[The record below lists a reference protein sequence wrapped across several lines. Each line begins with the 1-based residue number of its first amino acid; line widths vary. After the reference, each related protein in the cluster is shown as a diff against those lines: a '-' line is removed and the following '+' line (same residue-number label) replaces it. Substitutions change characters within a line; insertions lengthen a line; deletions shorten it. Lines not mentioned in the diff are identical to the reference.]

1 MTNKSFTLPGW
12 AITLG
17 GALVTAV
24 GALIG
29 VATAAWQARAL
40 ISDQTTAIASLRQ
53 TIDET
58 VRPTLAEVATHE
70 RRITG
75 HDAQLAV
82 IEKTC
87 CSDTTATASRQTTTA
102 VTP

>member
-1 MTNKSFTLPGW
+1 VTAKSFTLPGW

-24 GALIG
+24 GVLIG

-40 ISDQTTAIASLRQ
+40 IADQTTAIASLRQ

-58 VRPTLAEVATHE
+58 VRPTLAEVGKHE

-82 IEKTC
+82 IERTC
-87 CSDTTATASRQTTTA
+87 CGETTVAPTRSSTA

>member
-1 MTNKSFTLPGW
+1 MINKNFTLPGW
-12 AITLG
+12 AVTLG
-17 GALVTAV
+17 GTAITLFGVLV
-24 GALIG
+24 G

-70 RRITG
+70 KRITG
-75 HDAQLAV
+75 HDAQIAV
-82 IEKTC
+82 IEHTC
-87 CSDTTATASRQTTTA
+87 CGETTAAPTRATTMA